1 MNQRLTYLYVESDNK
16 PTNNG
21 DIMVESQIKMH
32 KHIHMNFTKIIRTA
46 VTDNNYEN
54 LFRDFEHLQEYEKG
68 TSESPSEGFKD
79 ENIELEDFDLYNLQ
93 EYGTINPVHMSNQ
106 SSVNAENI
114 LKKSFYIEEY
124 PRNSTDPI
132 LSRVDIFWIL
142 PCNLLLM
149 NGGHD
154 AAKKAFKNI
163 KPILKTGFKEIEL
176 EHDFLVWITCRL
188 LRCGGKLKTDDE
200 SLIIRRIDKGN
211 TKNLEKGTSRVPR
224 DISVKHGIQAELSL
238 PTIYGLVNQH
248 EFASIGGEFSYRKDT
263 INAQLSAKK
272 GIHVYAQA
280 ALKGKEY
287 EERCNIALPFI
298 IDIINVFDIWEKL
311 DNKMKYPDK
320 KYMDKMNKSLKE
332 QIEECE
338 ENFKQLQ
345 EYYLNLRGEE

>member
-1 MNQRLTYLYVESDNK
+1 
-16 PTNNG
+16 
-21 DIMVESQIKMH
+21 MVDDQLKMH
-32 KHIHMNFTKIIRTA
+32 KHIHMNFTKMITTF
-46 VTDNNYEN
+46 VTKEKYDECFNDFEN
-54 LFRDFEHLQEYEKG
+54 LPEYEKG
-68 TSESPSEGFKD
+68 SSESPAEGFKN
-79 ENIELEDFDLYNLQ
+79 ENIKLKDFDLYNLQ
-93 EYGTINPVHMSNQ
+93 EYGTKNSIQMSNQ

-124 PRNSTDPI
+124 QRNSTDPI

-142 PCNLLLM
+142 PCNLLVM

-154 AAKKAFKNI
+154 AAKKAFKSI
-163 KPILKTGFKEIEL
+163 KTILKSRFEEIEL

-188 LRCGGKLKTDDE
+188 LRCGGKLNADDE

-211 TKNLEKGTSRVPR
+211 TKNLDKGTSRVPR

-248 EFASIGGEFSYRKDT
+248 EFASIGGEFSYRKET

-280 ALKGKEY
+280 ALKGKDY

-298 IDIINVFDIWEKL
+298 IDIINVFDVWKNL

-320 KYMDKMNKSLKE
+320 EYMDKMNKSLKE

-345 EYYLNLRGEE
+345 KYYLGLRKEE